1 MGPRT
6 CGDPM
11 PRFPPPPPAAEK
23 KKQHEMFHARGL
35 HAPAILPWDD
45 ANSSG
50 IFLFLLRHSRHRGR
64 RKCPPKCPATSS
76 ATELTPVHERTSRRL
91 QGLPVEFQPMTSRP
105 RMATRDASTV
115 TSGTG
120 TAPSYFVVHQPRT
133 PKVFYGD
140 SFEDGEDW
148 LDQFERV
155 ANFNGWNEQHKLHN
169 VYYALEESARTWF
182 ENHEATLT
190 PWNEFRRRFLA
201 TYACTD
207 RREKA
212 ESALQA
218 RNQRPNENVTMY
230 VEDMARLFR
239 RADPAMSE
247 EKKLRHLM
255 RGVKQDVFAGLVRN
269 PPQSVSA
276 FLSEAT
282 AIERALLQRAR
293 QYSRDI
299 TFMSSDAPSV
309 EQGNGGLRE
318 LVRSIIREELQKL
331 HGVQQLQASM
341 PLAEA
346 IRREVRQ
353 AVGAPET
360 YEAPQRQYGVPQE
373 PYGVPQ
379 QQTQVASYAA
389 ALRESDRYVA
399 PTLAAAI
406 PQTTLGL
413 RPRAMLTVDEAR
425 RPRKSDEWR
434 TPDQRPLCFHCGEV
448 TTELKSL
455 SNGLRRHDSWP
466 GIAFCASRKE
476 TRDSII
482 SATELQGTCQETSCG
497 CGRQSAAVDS
507 QKNFSG
513 GILALMK

>member
-1 MGPRT
+1 
-6 CGDPM
+6 M
-11 PRFPPPPPAAEK
+11 PQYDVVQNEASDLFGTSSPAA
-23 KKQHEMFHARGL
+23 
-35 HAPAILPWDD
+35 
-45 ANSSG
+45 
-50 IFLFLLRHSRHRGR
+50 
-64 RKCPPKCPATSS
+64 SS

-91 QGLPVEFQPMTSRP
+91 RGLPVEFQPMTSRP
-105 RMATRDASTV
+105 TRMATRDASTV

-218 RNQRPNENVTMY
+218 RNQRPNESVTMY

-276 FLSEAT
+276 FLAEAT

-318 LVRSIIREELQKL
+318 LVRSIVREELQNL

-353 AVGAPET
+353 AVGAPEA

-399 PTLAAAI
+399 PTLAAAT

-434 TPDQRPLCFHCGEV
+434 TPDQRPLCFHCGEASHIYRACPYRR
-448 TTELKSL
+448 L
-455 SNGLRRHDSWP
+455 GLRGFPPHAPRPKYGERPAEIESYLAERRNGFPQQRPDNRSP
-466 GIAFCASRKE
+466 SPMRRRSSSPSPSQSSRRRSPSPSVRE
-476 TRDSII
+476 
-482 SATELQGTCQETSCG
+482 
-497 CGRQSAAVDS
+497 
-507 QKNFSG
+507 N
-513 GILALMK
+513 

>member
-1 MGPRT
+1 MKLRGEQQHVGVKET
-6 CGDPM
+6 CRKTYVRNGR
-11 PRFPPPPPAAEK
+11 RFTLWAQVRLNKLIVIHPCHVLSLQNWWRCRVRSIALYIHPPGPAA
-23 KKQHEMFHARGL
+23 
-35 HAPAILPWDD
+35 
-45 ANSSG
+45 
-50 IFLFLLRHSRHRGR
+50 
-64 RKCPPKCPATSS
+64 SS

-91 QGLPVEFQPMTSRP
+91 RGLPVEFQPMTSRP
-105 RMATRDASTV
+105 TRMATRDASTV

-190 PWNEFRRRFLA
+190 PWNEFCRRFLA

-218 RNQRPNENVTMY
+218 RNQRPNESVTMY

-276 FLSEAT
+276 FLAEAT

-318 LVRSIIREELQKL
+318 LVRSIVREELK
-331 HGVQQLQASM
+331 SRTESSSFK
-341 PLAEA
+341 PPCPS
-346 IRREVRQ
+346 RRL
-353 AVGAPET
+353 
-360 YEAPQRQYGVPQE
+360 
-373 PYGVPQ
+373 
-379 QQTQVASYAA
+379 YAA
-389 ALRESDRYVA
+389 KSGKLLE
-399 PTLAAAI
+399 
-406 PQTTLGL
+406 
-413 RPRAMLTVDEAR
+413 RPRRMKHHKGSMVCRRSRTGSR
-425 RPRKSDEWR
+425 NNRPRL
-434 TPDQRPLCFHCGEV
+434 PHM
-448 TTELKSL
+448 
-455 SNGLRRHDSWP
+455 
-466 GIAFCASRKE
+466 
-476 TRDSII
+476 
-482 SATELQGTCQETSCG
+482 
-497 CGRQSAAVDS
+497 RQP
-507 QKNFSG
+507 
-513 GILALMK
+513 

>member
-1 MGPRT
+1 MSW
-6 CGDPM
+6 CGV
-11 PRFPPPPPAAEK
+11 RSIALYIHPPCV
-23 KKQHEMFHARGL
+23 G
-35 HAPAILPWDD
+35 
-45 ANSSG
+45 
-50 IFLFLLRHSRHRGR
+50 
-64 RKCPPKCPATSS
+64 PATSS

-91 QGLPVEFQPMTSRP
+91 RGLPVEFQPMTSRP

-218 RNQRPNENVTMY
+218 RNQRPNESVTMY

-269 PPQSVSA
+269 PPQSISA

-331 HGVQQLQASM
+331 HGVQQLQTSM

-399 PTLAAAI
+399 PTLAAAT

-413 RPRAMLTVDEAR
+413 RPRTMLTVDDAR

-434 TPDQRPLCFHCGEV
+434 TPDQRPLCFHCGEASHIYRACPYRR
-448 TTELKSL
+448 L
-455 SNGLRRHDSWP
+455 GLRGFPPHAPRPRYATVRQPITVTDATPLFESKPVTIFAAPFSEPFRP
-466 GIAFCASRKE
+466 GKLRA
-476 TRDSII
+476 
-482 SATELQGTCQETSCG
+482 AT
-497 CGRQSAAVDS
+497 
-507 QKNFSG
+507 SG
-513 GILALMK
+513 G